1 MDQLP
6 DQTPKPGAHGSPT
19 TPVQFMGR
27 PSLTSSNNAQVPVKI
42 FFALKKKSVMT
53 IDVLRNSL
61 MLKKKSTDRS
71 IVECIEMRA
80 TNFTDDKLSNF
91 FFDGKYDPK

>member
-1 MDQLP
+1 
-6 DQTPKPGAHGSPT
+6 
-19 TPVQFMGR
+19 
-27 PSLTSSNNAQVPVKI
+27 
-42 FFALKKKSVMT
+42 MT

-91 FFDGKYDPK
+91 FLMGNMIQNSESQDQEE